1 MVFYSHREH
10 LIKKEKGINTMTTY
24 YSLSYIDCE
33 GARVYDCT
41 CYKTMEEA
49 EAAFEKMNV
58 PNWRGRKPFG
68 KKIEKVER

>member
-1 MVFYSHREH
+1 
-10 LIKKEKGINTMTTY
+10 MTTY